1 MYDTK
6 IKQFLRYLFLSSSE
20 DKFEYNDK
28 LDFELF
34 LPIATRNRV
43 TNIMFY
49 GLKNISKENA
59 PSIEIVNRLQSDCM
73 LYGVKAFHQEKAF
86 KDIANE
92 YEKENLKLTVIK
104 GQILKSLYL
113 KNDMRVM
120 GDIDFIVPKNDYLKG
135 RKILVNKLGYV
146 IEHEDKDELCAFNS
160 QKVCVELH
168 QHLVTELSNN
178 QKYFDKTYLSH
189 TIKKENYYVL
199 DEDYHFIYM
208 MDHIYKHFIDGGLGL
223 KYILD
228 FALFIKKYPD
238 VIKNTFDEINNLS
251 LANLTLGFLQI
262 CNDCIGFDVSEQLKL
277 FDKRI
282 NDRSLQ
288 KLITLMLKNGEYGT
302 VESRVNAKNVQG
314 TFVKRMKRR
323 LFPMVVRP
331 GKNKFFEVISYP
343 FRLIWYWV
351 SFVFKNLGYIFLV
364 FKKHSS
370 IDSKEKDDLKSMFD
384 ELK

>member
-1 MYDTK
+1 MYDIK
-6 IKQFLRYLFLSSSE
+6 IKQFLRYLFLSASE

-49 GLKNISKENA
+49 GLKNISKENV
-59 PSIEIVNRLQSDCM
+59 PSKEIINRLQSDCM

-86 KDIANE
+86 KAIANE

-113 KNDMRVM
+113 KEDMRVM
-120 GDIDFIVPKNDYLKG
+120 GDIDFIVPNNDYLKG
-135 RKILVNKLGYV
+135 RKILVDKFGYI
-146 IEHEDKDELCAFNS
+146 IEHEDKDELCALNS

-189 TIKKENYYVL
+189 IIKKENYYVL
-199 DEDYHFIYM
+199 DKDYHFIYM

-228 FALFIKKYPD
+228 FALYIKKYPD
-238 VIKNTFDEINNLS
+238 VIKNTIAELKKLG
-251 LANLTLGFLQI
+251 LANLTLGFLQV
-262 CNDCIGFDVSEQLKL
+262 CNDCIDLDVSVQLNL
-277 FDKRI
+277 FNKRI
-282 NDRSLQ
+282 NEQALQ
-288 KLITLMLKNGEYGT
+288 KLIILMLKNGEYGT

-314 TFVKRMKRR
+314 TFFKRMKRR

-331 GKNKFFEVISYP
+331 GKNKLAEFILYP
-343 FRLIWYWV
+343 FRLVCYWF
-351 SFVFKNLGYIFLV
+351 SFLFKNLGYVFLV
-364 FKKHSS
+364 LKKRSN
-370 IDSKEKDDLKSMFD
+370 IDLKEKIDLKNMFD